1 MGDRA
6 LDEEED
12 ENVASESTGPTQ
24 SPELAL
30 ALAQVKRVKEK
41 LADARIRG
49 ESDKKLKH
57 DLGLQLVRLSEQVQE
72 HQDQASELAVEI
84 QNRMKI
90 RCETNE
96 WMETKR
102 MKDELNS
109 YRDQRISR
117 IARQT
122 PFASS
127 PLRIGPWRVDPGR
140 YEDFKNLKV
149 VEQINKAASESLS
162 RCSENE
168 VSCEEFSS
176 STPALL
182 LRENADLTW
191 LLCSAIERRAKLD
204 KQLEDAHVSGRS
216 GGLDDVIRPFVG
228 SEASTRGWMEFSP
241 RHGSR
246 ESSPSSSAAAT
257 KSPLLLEPKRL
268 FNSGAPSNSGGQD
281 EGGKRERDW
290 TLRGI
295 KGSIM
300 NRLARLESPQ
310 PPPSSSS
317 SSPINSKR
325 VELEAVDLGA
335 VVSSLSRFMEEGTYL
350 LVSQLEDVRQAR
362 KEVESESAGLQEECE
377 RMERELARLQSERDD
392 AVARAAADAKI
403 KLELAEQERKK
414 QLRKDVGAMP

>member
-1 MGDRA
+1 M
-6 LDEEED
+6 
-12 ENVASESTGPTQ
+12 
-24 SPELAL
+24 
-30 ALAQVKRVKEK
+30 
-41 LADARIRG
+41 
-49 ESDKKLKH
+49 
-57 DLGLQLVRLSEQVQE
+57 
-72 HQDQASELAVEI
+72 
-84 QNRMKI
+84 
-90 RCETNE
+90 
-96 WMETKR
+96 
-102 MKDELNS
+102 
-109 YRDQRISR
+109 
-117 IARQT
+117 
-122 PFASS
+122 
-127 PLRIGPWRVDPGR
+127 
-140 YEDFKNLKV
+140 
-149 VEQINKAASESLS
+149 EQINKAASESLS

-168 VSCEEFSS
+168 DSCEEFSS

-246 ESSPSSSAAAT
+246 EGSPSSSAAAT
-257 KSPLLLEPKRL
+257 RSPLLLEPKKL
-268 FNSGAPSNSGGQD
+268 FNSGAPSNSGGQE
-281 EGGKRERDW
+281 EGGKRERNW

-310 PPPSSSS
+310 PSTSSS

-362 KEVESESAGLQEECE
+362 KEAESESAGLQDECE
-377 RMERELARLQSERDD
+377 R
-392 AVARAAADAKI
+392 
-403 KLELAEQERKK
+403 
-414 QLRKDVGAMP
+414 